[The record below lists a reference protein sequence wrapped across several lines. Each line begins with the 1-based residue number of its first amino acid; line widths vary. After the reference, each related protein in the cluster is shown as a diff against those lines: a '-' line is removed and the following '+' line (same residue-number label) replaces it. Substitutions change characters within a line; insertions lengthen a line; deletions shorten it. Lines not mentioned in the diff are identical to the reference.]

1 MMKPMIQLDPPMR
14 PSLMKTTAMM
24 MMMMMMRDGMLLTRA
39 VVDGTGST
47 RMDELLQLMEV
58 MEMEVMDLQMMP
70 DPMQLSW

>member
-24 MMMMMMRDGMLLTRA
+24 MMRDGMLLTRA

-47 RMDELLQLMEV
+47 WMDELLQLMEV
-58 MEMEVMDLQMMP
+58 MEMEVMVLQMMP